1 MNWRWASNRA
11 DCGGRTKGVAQVAG
25 VLLAAGESRRM
36 GYPKP
41 LIKIGEHT
49 FIEHTLATMLE
60 VLPRVVVVL
69 GAYAERIRAVIP
81 SDSRITVTENPES
94 SRGQLSSLRVG
105 IELLPIDIDAV
116 MVHLTDHPLVR
127 ADTFRAVLTPYGR
140 GGEQIVI
147 ARYEGRRGHPV
158 IFDRS
163 VFGELLHT
171 RDSDGARAVV
181 NGDPSRV
188 TYVDVTDSGVVLDL
202 DTPEDVVR
210 AGLPAPPRE
219 W

>member
-1 MNWRWASNRA
+1 
-11 DCGGRTKGVAQVAG
+11 VARVAG
-25 VLLAAGESRRM
+25 ILLAAGESRRM

-41 LIKIGEHT
+41 LIKIGGRT
-49 FIEHTLATMLE
+49 FLEHTLATMLE
-60 VLPRVVVVL
+60 VVPRVVVVL
-69 GAYAERIRAVIP
+69 GAYAERIRAAVP
-81 SDSRITVTENPES
+81 DDSRVAVTENRES

-105 IELLPIDIDAV
+105 IESLPIDIDGV

-127 ADTFRAVLTPYGR
+127 ADTFRAVLKPYGQ

-147 ARYEGRRGHPV
+147 ARYENRRGHPV

-163 VFGELLHT
+163 VFDELMHT

-181 NGDPSRV
+181 NADPSRV
-188 TYVDVTDSGVVLDL
+188 TYVDVADPGVVLDL
-202 DTPEDVVR
+202 DTPEDVIK
-210 AGLPAPPRE
+210 AGLEAPPRE